1 MEYITT
7 EGVIPKAGYSF
18 GFKSTFGLEV
28 VNAEILFWLAF
39 RTHLS
44 FKLGRK
50 KTLTATA
57 KNDCV
62 VSPTKQPLRCNL
74 SWISTIEYV
83 KPTRGR
89 NS

>member
-7 EGVIPKAGYSF
+7 EGVIPKACYSF

-50 KTLTATA
+50 KDFDSYCEKRLCSEPDKTAF
-57 KNDCV
+57 KV
-62 VSPTKQPLRCNL
+62 
-74 SWISTIEYV
+74 
-83 KPTRGR
+83 
-89 NS
+89 